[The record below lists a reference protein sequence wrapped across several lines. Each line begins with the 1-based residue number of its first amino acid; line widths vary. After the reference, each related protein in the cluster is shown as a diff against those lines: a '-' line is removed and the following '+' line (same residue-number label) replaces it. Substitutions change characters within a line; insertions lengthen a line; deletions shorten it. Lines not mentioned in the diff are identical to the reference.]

1 MSSLILDW
9 KAACE
14 AGPARA
20 GGKGSQ
26 LGRLAELGVPVP
38 PGFVIDAAASAA
50 HRRGDAVPDAL
61 VVSLARELGRRGW
74 TDQPLAVRS
83 SAVMEDS
90 ARASFAGIYR
100 SCLNVRGLDAAL
112 KAVQEIWD
120 SLGEAP
126 AVAYRQRLSLAD
138 REAGMAVV
146 VMPLLPAVAAGI
158 AFTCD
163 PVSGREDQCVIHAT
177 WGLGEA
183 LVGGQTE
190 GDEYRLQLMEPEDT
204 PTLIDQRSGRKART
218 SVPSTRGGTELRDTP
233 AEQAARPVLNV
244 DQTVALAERVRDAAL
259 ALDYTNPYYDV
270 EWVWDGE
277 RFWILQARPI
287 TRRARHTY
295 PALANQ
301 PTILSRMNSREV
313 VPDPLAALEWSSSRL
328 ILRRMFNC
336 SLDLAGYKTLPGVEH
351 TAIRHGRLY
360 FDTSVLQWEAL
371 DSFGFPPKSTT
382 EMLGGHQP
390 EITPPPP
397 TLGQRAAR
405 MWRSL
410 RYLVRCIRPRR
421 RAKITLSRARQQ
433 ATEWLAS
440 SEPLDSLELANRLR
454 RRSNLVCGATD
465 LFFLQVS
472 SASFYP
478 ILLDL
483 AEKYCPGEG
492 QGLTAALLAGGEPSV
507 TAAQSYEL
515 MELARVAAADPPAL
529 AWLRSSGRVGSEW
542 RQRLADDS
550 SFRHAF
556 AHFLERYGHRGLY
569 ESHIRNP
576 RWREAPDYLL
586 DSVVQLIGCD
596 PVQLRTRQQESARQA
611 RRRLAPALPIWL
623 RPLIGPLIGPLIR
636 FSVIERN
643 LREAGRSALVAYLE
657 VIRRDALALGRR
669 WAGAPRECTQ
679 DTALGDFSVRPLDG
693 PEDIFNL
700 TLYEVLAVAEGRL
713 PAPCA
718 AARCRWRRQQ
728 LERWAS
734 ETEPNVIIEGGD
746 ALLATQSPPAPAD
759 DAGPAA
765 VHDVWHGTVVGS
777 GRAQGPACIA
787 RHPTDALAMEAGAV
801 LVTPSTDPGWTPL
814 FLKAGALVMEMGG
827 YLSHGAIV
835 AREFGI
841 PAVVN
846 LPGIVDQLRSGDVLE
861 VDGNRGIVR
870 RLSSAASS
878 SPSNRLNAPA
888 QHRCH

>member
-1 MSSLILDW
+1 MNPLILDW

-14 AGPARA
+14 AGPVRA

-26 LGRLAELGVPVP
+26 LGVLAELGLPVP
-38 PGFVIDAAASAA
+38 PGFVIDAAASAG

-61 VVSLARELGRRGW
+61 VAALARELEQRGW

-120 SLGEAP
+120 GIWEAP
-126 AVAYRQRLSLAD
+126 AVAYRQRLSLAEGEGD
-138 REAGMAVV
+138 GDGDARMAVV
-146 VMPLLPAVAAGI
+146 VMPLLSAVAAGI

-183 LVGGQTE
+183 LVGGQAE
-190 GDEYRLQLMEPEDT
+190 GDEYRLPLTEPQDT
-204 PTLIDQRSGRKART
+204 PILVDQRSGRKART
-218 SVPSTRGGTELRDTP
+218 SVVSARGGTELRDTP
-233 AEQAARPVLNV
+233 AEQAARP
-244 DQTVALAERVRDAAL
+244 ALTAEQIVTLAALVRDAAC

-277 RFWILQARPI
+277 RFWIVQARPV
-287 TRRARHTY
+287 TRRGRYTY

-313 VPDPLAALEWSSSRL
+313 VPDPLSALECSLSRR
-328 ILRRMFNC
+328 ILRRMLNC
-336 SLDLAGYKTLPGVEH
+336 SLELARYKMLEGVEH

-371 DSFGFPPKSTT
+371 DSFGFPPKSVTQ
-382 EMLGGHQP
+382 MLGGHQP
-390 EITPPPP
+390 EITVPPP
-397 TLGQRAAR
+397 TLLQRAAR

-410 RYLVRCIRPRR
+410 RYLVRCVRPRR

-440 SEPLDSLELANRLR
+440 GEPQPATGLELANRLR
-454 RRSNLVCGATD
+454 RRSDIVCGATD
-465 LFFLQVS
+465 LFFFQVS

-478 ILLDL
+478 LLLDL

-492 QGLTAALLAGGEPSV
+492 QGITAALLAGGEPSV

-515 MELARVAAADPPAL
+515 MELAQVAAADPPAL
-529 AWLRSSGRVGSEW
+529 AWLRSANRAGAEW
-542 RQRLADDS
+542 QSRLADGS
-550 SFRHAF
+550 PFRRAF
-556 AHFLERYGHRGLY
+556 AEFLERYGHRGVY
-569 ESHIRNP
+569 ESHLRNP

-586 DSVVQLIGCD
+586 DSLVQLIGSD
-596 PVQLRTRQQESARQA
+596 PAHFRDRQQEAARQA
-611 RRRLAPALPIWL
+611 RLRFDAALPIWL
-623 RPLIGPLIGPLIR
+623 RPLVGPLIR

-669 WAGAPRECTQ
+669 SLER
-679 DTALGDFSVRPLDG
+679 

-700 TLYEVLAVAEGRL
+700 TLHEALAVAEGRL
-713 PAPCA
+713 PAPFA
-718 AARCRWRRQQ
+718 AARCRWRRRQ

-734 ETEPNVIIEGGD
+734 EVEPNVILEGGD
-746 ALLATQSPPAPAD
+746 AAIAIQNS
-759 DAGPAA
+759 PAA
-765 VHDVWHGTVVGS
+765 VDDTRPAAVDGVWRGTVAGS
-777 GRAQGPACIA
+777 GRAQGAACIA
-787 RHPTDALAMEAGAV
+787 RHPTEAIGMEAGAV
-801 LVTPSTDPGWTPL
+801 LVTPSTDPAWTPL

-846 LPGIVDQLRSGDVLE
+846 LPGILDQVRSGDVLE

-870 RLSSAASS
+870 RLAAAL
-878 SPSNRLNAPA
+878 PR
-888 QHRCH
+888 